1 MKIKRKYA
9 IRNVLIWIAAVLALA
24 SSPLWAADTY
34 TDAVK
39 EFRQAPATAQFFKN
53 AYGYAIFPTIGKGA
67 IGVGGAYGEGRVYKG
82 STYTGDVS
90 MAQLSIGWQLG
101 GQTYSELIFFETK
114 ESFDKFTSGNFGF
127 SAQASAVAITVG
139 AGASAGTEGASA
151 NAMEKQSKAAY
162 VDGTAVFSMQ
172 KGGLMYEA
180 ALGGQKFTYHP
191 KK

>member
-1 MKIKRKYA
+1 MKKDLKMKTFLA
-9 IRNVLIWIAAVLALA
+9 LITMVFALA
-24 SSPLWAADTY
+24 SGLARADSY

-39 EFRQAPATAQFFKN
+39 EYRQAPATAPFFKN
-53 AYGYAIFPTIGKGA
+53 AYGHAIFPTIGKGA

-82 STYTGDVS
+82 SAYTGDVS

-114 ESFDKFTSGNFGF
+114 EAFDKFTAGNFGF
-127 SAQASAVAITVG
+127 SAEASAIAITVG